1 MVFCLFLDLL
11 LTNLKIGTH
20 QFQCVTGVSLK
31 AVGDALEEL
40 TQNHMNFAP
49 PDDPAITYSI
59 TLAHFE
65 QCHLSGDHNCPRNT
79 QNTY

>member
-1 MVFCLFLDLL
+1 MFFCLFLDLL
-11 LTNLKIGTH
+11 LTNLKIRTH

-49 PDDPAITYSI
+49 PDDPAIT
-59 TLAHFE
+59 LAHFE
-65 QCHLSGDHNCPRNT
+65 QCHLSGDHNFPRNT